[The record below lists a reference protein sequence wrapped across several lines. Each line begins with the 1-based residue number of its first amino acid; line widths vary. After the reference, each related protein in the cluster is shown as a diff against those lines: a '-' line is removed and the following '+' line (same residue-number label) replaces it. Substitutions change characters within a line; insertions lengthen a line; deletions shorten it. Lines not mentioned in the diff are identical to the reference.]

1 MKASKQLTGE
11 VDTEVGPLGINKIQK
26 YVGTVYFKSNVPLAL
41 RNLTLL
47 QSIIT
52 TFVTTRHNVELQEK

>member
-11 VDTEVGPLGINKIQK
+11 VDTEVGPLGVNKIQK
-26 YVGTVYFKSNVPLAL
+26 YAGTVYFKSNVPLAL

-47 QSIIT
+47 
-52 TFVTTRHNVELQEK
+52 